1 MCSMASNKDHR
12 LFVNQT
18 TLANITGKT
27 QSTISRQIAKLVD
40 LKYVM
45 ITRLKGS
52 SFNQTKIKYAWY
64 KIIY

>member
-1 MCSMASNKDHR
+1 MCSMASNNHHR
-12 LFVNQT
+12 LFVNQK

-40 LKYVM
+40 LKYDM
-45 ITRLKGS
+45 ITRKGS
-52 SFNQTKIKYAWY
+52 PFNQTKMKCAWY